1 METREIIG
9 QIESA
14 GGILTLDGELISYE
28 VPARLKPL
36 LAELR
41 QRKADVVRILRQR
54 RGIVK
59 AVASPSLPRGVRL
72 VRYEPKDPPIVL
84 DVATVIVDVDLFIRR
99 ELAEL
104 DARLLSPIQIR
115 GGWGVFTILERL
127 SQAGM
132 ELELDRRLPDLREL

>member
-1 METREIIG
+1 
-9 QIESA
+9 
-14 GGILTLDGELISYE
+14 
-28 VPARLKPL
+28 
-36 LAELR
+36 
-41 QRKADVVRILRQR
+41 
-54 RGIVK
+54 
-59 AVASPSLPRGVRL
+59 
-72 VRYEPKDPPIVL
+72 
-84 DVATVIVDVDLFIRR
+84 VIVDVDLFIRR